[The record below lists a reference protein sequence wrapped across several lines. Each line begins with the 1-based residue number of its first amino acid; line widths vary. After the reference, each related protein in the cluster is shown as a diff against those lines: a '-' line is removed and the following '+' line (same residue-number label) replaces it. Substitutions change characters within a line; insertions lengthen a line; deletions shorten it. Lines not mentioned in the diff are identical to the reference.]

1 MAEIIYS
8 RVDSKKQNIGLTT
21 WKNAPKGAVR
31 KTDAV
36 IAKNYL
42 NENEMDELNRIVEM
56 YLVFAENQARK
67 NKIMYMKDWV
77 KKLDSFLQFSENS
90 ILHDLGKVSH
100 EVATILAESEYE
112 KYQVI
117 QNRILESD
125 FDREV
130 KKLFDSREKKKTR
143 NVKK

>member
-1 MAEIIYS
+1 VAEIIYS